1 MSKEKTSKEADNS
14 ALRKTNVMP
23 CFSSLWNETSK
34 SLPNVNKSCL
44 AIRQNTKL
52 CNLYYDGSNWMDDGY
67 DSKSERVFTDVTHWI
82 LLSDIPLP
90 K

>member
-1 MSKEKTSKEADNS
+1 MSKKTKPSK
-14 ALRKTNVMP
+14 ALVKTAVMP
-23 CFSSLWNETSK
+23 CFSSLWNETVK

-44 AIRQNTKL
+44 VIRQNTKL

-67 DSKSERVFTDVTHWI
+67 DSKSERIFTDITHWI

>member
-1 MSKEKTSKEADNS
+1 MTNISKNS
-14 ALRKTNVMP
+14 ETQQSCITAGMP
-23 CFSSLWNETSK
+23 CFSSLWNDTAK